1 MAITLLF
8 GTETGNAEE
17 CAEELNDAIDELGIP
32 CRVVDME
39 DYAHDQLNQEQML
52 VVITST
58 YGNGDPP
65 ANAEDLLEHL
75 QEQRPPL
82 PGTPF
87 AVCGLG
93 DRTYA
98 RFCQCGKDF
107 DALLEELGGQRQI
120 DRVDCDADY
129 EMFFSEFK
137 ENLLNHLRT
146 NKARYDGPVGTAP
159 AKRAHAEH
167 FSAKRPFLGTLTAKR
182 QLNPGSTTGDTWH
195 YEVDLGGSNL
205 DWAPGDSFG
214 VIPTNDPAEV
224 AEVLKAAGLN
234 GTETVVLKDQSFTLE
249 HALTHRLCLQRISAD
264 LLRRFAA
271 LQGPAM
277 EAVSAGTEA
286 EYTANRHV
294 LDGLTDH
301 PLLGIG
307 PQNLVKVLRS
317 LAPRLYSVASAQ
329 EHDASGVAF
338 CVATTRF
345 ALGERAVK
353 GVASCW
359 LEERV
364 QVGDKVPL
372 YRVENRSFRNPAP
385 EVPAIL
391 IGPGTG
397 IAPFRG
403 FLQQRKTAGGKSW
416 LFFGH
421 RNQAVDY
428 LYKEELEAWL
438 TDGTLDKLS
447 LAWSRDQGAKVY
459 VQDRIRE
466 HGAELWQW
474 LAQGGQVFV
483 CGDAKGMAPGV
494 HAALVQIVQEHGGQS
509 DGQAYWDQAE
519 ESGRY
524 HKDVY

>member
-17 CAEELNDAIDELGIP
+17 CAEELNDAIAELGIP
-32 CRVVDME
+32 CRVADME
-39 DYAHDQLNQEQML
+39 DYAFEQLLTEQMI
-52 VVITST
+52 VIITST

-75 QEQRPPL
+75 QEQRPAL

-129 EMFFSEFK
+129 EMFFKEFR
-137 ENLLNHLRT
+137 ENLLAHLRT
-146 NKARYDGPVGTAP
+146 NKARYDGPMGTAP
-159 AKRAHAEH
+159 AKREHAAH
-167 FSAKRPFLGTLTAKR
+167 FSAKRPFMGTLTAKR
-182 QLNPGSTTGDTWH
+182 RLNDGSSTGQTWH
-195 YEVDLGGSNL
+195 YEVDLSGSNM

-214 VIPTNDPAEV
+214 VMPTNDPAEV
-224 AEVLKAAGLN
+224 AAILSAARLTGQ
-234 GTETVVLKDQSFTLE
+234 ETVTHKDESFTLE

-277 EAVSAGTEA
+277 EAVSSGTEA
-286 EYTANRHV
+286 QYVASHHV
-294 LDGLTDH
+294 LDGLREH
-301 PLLGIG
+301 PLLGIDA
-307 PQNLVKVLRS
+307 QSLAKVLRS
-317 LAPRLYSVASAQ
+317 LAPRLYSVASAK
-329 EHDASGVAF
+329 EHSKDVAF

-345 ALGERAVK
+345 TLGERAVK
-353 GVASCW
+353 GVATCW

-364 QVGDKVPL
+364 NVGDKVPL
-372 YRVENRSFRNPAP
+372 YRVENRSFRVPAP
-385 EVPAIL
+385 DVPAIM

-403 FLQQRKTAGGKSW
+403 FLQQRQGSQAKSW

-421 RNQAVDY
+421 RNEAVDY
-428 LYKEELEAWL
+428 LYKEELEAWVSN
-438 TDGTLDKLS
+438 GTLSKLS

-459 VQDRIRE
+459 VQDRILSLI
-466 HGAELWQW
+466 H
-474 LAQGGQVFV
+474 
-483 CGDAKGMAPGV
+483 
-494 HAALVQIVQEHGGQS
+494 I
-509 DGQAYWDQAE
+509 
-519 ESGRY
+519 
-524 HKDVY
+524 

>member
-17 CAEELNDAIDELGIP
+17 CAEELNDAIEALGIP
-32 CRVVDME
+32 SRVVDME
-39 DYAHDQLNQEQML
+39 DYAFDQLTQEQML
-52 VVITST
+52 VIITST

-75 QEQRPPL
+75 NEQRPPL

-107 DALLEELGGQRQI
+107 DKVLEDLGGVRQI

-129 EMFFSEFK
+129 EMFFAEFR
-137 ENLLNHLRT
+137 ENLLAHLKANT
-146 NKARYDGPVGTAP
+146 ARYDGPVGTAP
-159 AKRAHAEH
+159 AKREHADH
-167 FSAKRPFLGTLTAKR
+167 YSAKRPFSATLSAKR
-182 QLNPGSTTGDTWH
+182 RLNPGSTTGDTWH
-195 YEVDLGGSNL
+195 YELDLSGSEMR
-205 DWAPGDSFG
+205 WAPGDSFG
-214 VIPTNDPAEV
+214 VMPTNDPAEV
-224 AEVLKAAGLN
+224 SAVLNAAGLT
-234 GTETVVLKDQSFTLE
+234 GEEKVQHKDQEFTLRQ
-249 HALTHRLCLQRISAD
+249 ALSERLCLQRVSAD
-264 LLRRFAA
+264 LLRRCAA

-277 EAVSAGTEA
+277 DSVSAGTEA
-286 EYTANRHV
+286 EYMASRHV
-294 LDGLTDH
+294 LDVLREH
-301 PLLGIG
+301 PLLGIDAQG
-307 PQNLVKVLRS
+307 LVKVLRS
-317 LAPRLYSVASAQ
+317 LSPRLYSVASAM
-329 EHDASGVAF
+329 EHDVAGVAF

-345 ALGERAVK
+345 EMNGRPIK
-353 GVASCW
+353 GVATCW

-364 QVGDKVPL
+364 QIGDRVPL
-372 YRVENRSFRNPAP
+372 YLVENRSFRVPPA

-403 FLQQRKTAGGKSW
+403 FLQQRVGSGAKTW

-421 RNQAVDY
+421 RNQATDY
-428 LYKEELEAWL
+428 LYKDELEAWVYN
-438 TDGTLDKLS
+438 GTLSKVS
-447 LAWSRDQGAKVY
+447 LAWSRDQDQKVY

-466 HGAELWQW
+466 QGAELWQW
-474 LAQGGQVFV
+474 LSAGAQVFI

-494 HAALVQIVQEHGGQS
+494 HKALVELVQTHGGQ
-509 DGQAYWDQAE
+509 DGAAYWAQAE
-519 ESGRY
+519 AAGRY